1 MKAFTSRHVLKSV
14 STFLNCIPK
23 LVQKLGVQNEEM
35 KESTGKEKKRYNY
48 ATMHPTRFF
57 ICKTNDLKIHV
68 ELLLFVI

>member
-35 KESTGKEKKRYNY
+35 KESIGKEKTIQLRNH
-48 ATMHPTRFF
+48 APTRFF

>member
-35 KESTGKEKKRYNY
+35 RESTGKEKKRKRYNY
-48 ATMHPTRFF
+48 ATLHQL
-57 ICKTNDLKIHV
+57 DLYVKQMI
-68 ELLLFVI
+68 

>member
-35 KESTGKEKKRYNY
+35 KESTGKEK
-48 ATMHPTRFF
+48 
-57 ICKTNDLKIHV
+57 NDTTTQPCTQLDFLYVKQMI
-68 ELLLFVI
+68 

>member
-35 KESTGKEKKRYNY
+35 KESTGKEKTIQLRNH
-48 ATMHPTRFF
+48 AP
-57 ICKTNDLKIHV
+57 N
-68 ELLLFVI
+68 